1 MTAMYRAY
9 REETPPL
16 PAWPECRGRQ
26 ELDGVRADV
35 EQCQASP
42 GAQQNAGQSVLMSLA
57 ERPGAPYSSPAMR
70 SGDAPDCAEPAL
82 SQVGRA
88 GRRYQLLIAC
98 ALALCIWILCGVC
111 RLSWLGRP
119 SSLLLLVQVLGISII
134 GVRLCSYFHSFVF
147 HWKRYRCMSMVNT
160 SELKALNVPHV
171 KVHVTTRGLPGS
183 TEVILRGIRNVAAL
197 VAEDTEFYGKL
208 LSVEICTESKDQA
221 QLLAWEFRRSPLS
234 VRTVV
239 IPEDYRTPAG
249 TLKKARSLQYMV
261 EKRRAGWGKRPG
273 KTFIVHYDEESVI
286 EPSEMRKLLRHLAT
300 TDKKILEGPI
310 YYPLEYTSASLLC
323 RAMEANR
330 PIGCFECRSVMESG
344 IPLHLHGSNLVVEE
358 QFENAIGWDMGTLDG
373 QAFIAEDYVFGAL
386 AFLKGGREVFGWHGV
401 AMLEQPPFSYRS
413 AFKQRQRWITG
424 VLQGQQM
431 LVRMRQFWSLPKWI
445 RLRLIWGTR
454 FRMVSFAI
462 GTPIGLMFVAYL
474 GLVLSGVLPSGLFGR
489 PSTPLPMPL
498 MTWLGLVAVMWLG
511 SVFIGAWFNMAH
523 SVYPLLVRGTEI
535 GKVMTIAPFAGMC
548 ESAAGLWA
556 IALWITGHRQVSWHP
571 TPKTK
576 QADQDTIWSKT

>member
-16 PAWPECRGRQ
+16 PAWPERRGRQ
-26 ELDGVRADV
+26 ELDGVRADE

-57 ERPGAPYSSPAMR
+57 ERPGPPYSSPPMR

-147 HWKRYRCMSMVNT
+147 HWKRYRCMSMVST

-208 LSVEICTESKDQA
+208 LSVEICTESNDQA

-373 QAFIAEDYVFGAL
+373 QVFIAEDYVFGAL

-401 AMLEQPPFSYRS
+401 AMLEQPPFHIEAPSSS
-413 AFKQRQRWITG
+413 ANAGSPVFCRGSKC
-424 VLQGQQM
+424 
-431 LVRMRQFWSLPKWI
+431 
-445 RLRLIWGTR
+445 
-454 FRMVSFAI
+454 SFA
-462 GTPIGLMFVAYL
+462 
-474 GLVLSGVLPSGLFGR
+474 
-489 PSTPLPMPL
+489 
-498 MTWLGLVAVMWLG
+498 
-511 SVFIGAWFNMAH
+511 
-523 SVYPLLVRGTEI
+523 
-535 GKVMTIAPFAGMC
+535 
-548 ESAAGLWA
+548 
-556 IALWITGHRQVSWHP
+556 
-571 TPKTK
+571 
-576 QADQDTIWSKT
+576 